1 MSWELAAAL
10 FAFVIIAGVGAG
22 LALRY
27 GVNPE
32 PADRAPPPPP
42 PAGFRPRDAR
52 HHVPMFST
60 YDGASRLQRAAQAA
74 HNYIT
79 DRGASTAEIDAANGY
94 RRYGLRPHK
103 PIDVDAMTMAIITA
117 WIGEEEPMVRVP
129 IMKLGDIK
137 VERNQAAIDEAIEKI
152 TPIGVLR
159 DRVTRADLEQ
169 RNRDRERAGL
179 PPLATGGMVE
189 PGKPYIVGE
198 TPSEQTRPLSDHPD
212 QGDA

>member
-10 FAFVIIAGVGAG
+10 FAIVIIAGVGAG

-52 HHVPMFST
+52 YHVPMFST
-60 YDGASRLQRAAQAA
+60 YDGAIRLQRARRAA
-74 HNYIT
+74 SEFI
-79 DRGASTAEIDAANGY
+79 AEIGSTNEILPAEIPGIP
-94 RRYGLRPHK
+94 RTGPRPLG
-103 PIDVDAMTMAIITA
+103 PIDVDAMTRAIIAA
-117 WIGEEEPMVRVP
+117 WMGEEEPMVSVP

-137 VERNQAAIDEAIEKI
+137 VERNQAAIDDAIAKI
-152 TPIGVLR
+152 TPIDSLR
-159 DRVTRADLEQ
+159 DRMQARTDAANIE
-169 RNRDRERAGL
+169 RERLGL

-198 TPSEQTRPLSDHPD
+198 TPSEQTRPPSEHPD
-212 QGDA
+212 KGDA